1 MSRRPAPDRDESGFT
16 LVEVIVY
23 VVLIGI
29 IIVPL
34 ATVTTQAIRFFPT
47 SNARSQTAA
56 NLDRLQY
63 QFADDVAEAQLM
75 INFALNQTASA
86 TNVWWPGIARHTSVV
101 SGPITCASPA
111 PALNSSTTTKIFE
124 SVHNDL
130 GITGSA
136 VSDFW
141 QITFTNN
148 GSSNLLM
155 QLQRYD
161 VTGST
166 TGPTDTYLTAYCSS
180 GASIGRVDT
189 YEPQP
194 NAPESGYVDL
204 VLQNL
209 SDNSGNAIDT
219 INVQSAIRTSYS

>member
-1 MSRRPAPDRDESGFT
+1 MGQPRPSGHHQELDPIFVSRRPAPDRDESGFT

-101 SGPITCASPA
+101 SGPITCARPA
-111 PALNSSTTTKIFE
+111 PALNSSTIA
-124 SVHNDL
+124 
-130 GITGSA
+130 A
-136 VSDFW
+136 VRREPGAASC
-141 QITFTNN
+141 
-148 GSSNLLM
+148 
-155 QLQRYD
+155 
-161 VTGST
+161 
-166 TGPTDTYLTAYCSS
+166 ACS
-180 GASIGRVDT
+180 
-189 YEPQP
+189 P
-194 NAPESGYVDL
+194 
-204 VLQNL
+204 
-209 SDNSGNAIDT
+209 
-219 INVQSAIRTSYS
+219 IRP